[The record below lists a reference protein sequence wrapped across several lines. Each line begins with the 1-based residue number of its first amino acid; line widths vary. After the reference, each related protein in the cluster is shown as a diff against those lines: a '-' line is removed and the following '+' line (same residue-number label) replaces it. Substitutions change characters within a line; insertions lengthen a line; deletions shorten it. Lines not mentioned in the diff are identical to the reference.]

1 MSRLLAGGTGR
12 GHHGRM
18 ATDQQ
23 PAGAADPTPLTSVVE
38 FGADAVEAQPERR
51 RWSAAGFAMS
61 LGSDRRVVPL
71 AAVLGGV
78 ALFGS
83 LVSEWQITSVDTT
96 VFGGVQAGNR
106 PVASGIADLGGWA
119 GGYLAGLFVL
129 VATTVLVLF
138 GPVPGRRY
146 ARLVGLSGG
155 GLLLAMLAAIVSNL
169 GDSTRA
175 LDVVF
180 TLALNDDQL
189 QISYG
194 RGIWCAVFGVAAT
207 MVALYLAGRHSLPPT
222 GGGPGDETADG
233 EATPESPPV
242 VWSWRRPRDVD
253 DDDEQPRAEPFDL
266 TVTSTRPFTS
276 LMDDRDKPGKRPGIS
291 G

>member
-1 MSRLLAGGTGR
+1 
-12 GHHGRM
+12 M
-18 ATDQQ
+18 ATDQK
-23 PAGAADPTPLTSVVE
+23 PAGAADPTPQTSVVE
-38 FGADAVEAQPERR
+38 FGEDAGEARPERR
-51 RWSAAGFAMS
+51 RWSAAGFAMA

-71 AAVLGGV
+71 AALLGGV

-83 LVSEWQITSVDTT
+83 LVSEWQVTSVDTT

-106 PVASGIADLGGWA
+106 PIASGIADLGGWA

-138 GPVPGRRY
+138 GPAPGRRY

-155 GLLLAMLAAIVSNL
+155 GLLLAMLAAIASNL

-189 QISYG
+189 QLSYG
-194 RGIWCAVFGVAAT
+194 RGIWCAVFGVAVT
-207 MVALYLAGRHSLPPT
+207 MVALYLAGRHARPPT
-222 GGGPGDETADG
+222 GARPGNEIPDG
-233 EATPESPPV
+233 EATPESPPA
-242 VWSWRRPRDVD
+242 VWAWRRPSDAD
-253 DDDEQPRAEPFDL
+253 DDDEQPPPEPFGL

-276 LMDDRDKPGKRPGIS
+276 LMDDRDKPS
-291 G
+291 